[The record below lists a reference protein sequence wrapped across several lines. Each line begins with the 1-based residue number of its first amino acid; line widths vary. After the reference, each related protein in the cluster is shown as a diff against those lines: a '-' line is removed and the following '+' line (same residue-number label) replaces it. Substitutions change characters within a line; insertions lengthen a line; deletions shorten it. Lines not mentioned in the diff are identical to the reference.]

1 MNKKLKIK
9 IIIIILIL
17 ITIIKIIQINCIEN
31 IRMKI
36 EKFEK
41 LESSYYKQ
49 ISVNENQKV
58 ETSRI
63 RKNELIKEKYNYI
76 SINNEIIKI
85 INLGKSEIL
94 IIDNKCN
101 KYNIEKYKNDYD
113 IRLNNLPKI
122 IKIKNDIL
130 EEIKT
135 GNIFSIFNCFRI
147 IYIIPTQYKDINCY
161 KIKTTRE
168 VLYINKDTLY
178 PVYLEY
184 NQTNSNNKKE
194 KIKIEYIFKEN
205 TVTDEDIKIPDLSNY
220 KLVEN

>member
-9 IIIIILIL
+9 IIIIIFIL
-17 ITIIKIIQINCIEN
+17 ITIIKIVQINFIEN
-31 IRMKI
+31 IRIEI
-36 EKFEK
+36 EKF
-41 LESSYYKQ
+41 Q
-49 ISVNENQKV
+49 
-58 ETSRI
+58 
-63 RKNELIKEKYNYI
+63 
-76 SINNEIIKI
+76 
-85 INLGKSEIL
+85 
-94 IIDNKCN
+94 
-101 KYNIEKYKNDYD
+101 
-113 IRLNNLPKI
+113 RLNNSYYNVSSSIKNQNIEITIIRKGKI
-122 IKIKNDIL
+122 IKEVDDFIPIDNATVKYIDFNNMQVINIDRFNKTYEIKNNIENYDINIKNSPKIL
-130 EEIKT
+130 ELLNEIKQDINN
-135 GNIFSIFNCFRI
+135 GNVFSIFNCFRI
-147 IYIIPTQYKDINCY
+147 IYIIPIQYKDINCY